1 MSCKVNLAGSL
12 ERCSGDMELLNQ
24 VVDETLQKVKSDQ
37 LPQIKQALID
47 GDMHA
52 AHFATHSIK
61 GASATIGFDS
71 LSHAAKALDDLVRV
85 GTQEGAEP
93 LLENLETALDGSLEY
108 WEQHD
113 ASFKE
118 ALERVGDDM
127 ELLTQIAQEMA
138 TDLLPEQLTSLEEA
152 IAEASAA
159 NVDQCSDEIMEA
171 GVTIGAARLIKMIG
185 MLKESTSGGSVTEE
199 SRNMVEKIKEECAD
213 VCAFWAVAGVDE

>member
-12 ERCSGDMELLNQ
+12 ERCSGDMELLNQVLHPPPSPLPPSSLPASSLASRGAAEANAGSHEQ

-71 LSHAAKALDDLVRV
+71 LSHAAKALDDLVQLPCHISGCRSLSAHPSAALLRLPPSCPRKFTLLQRALAHTPSRAESLPRMAQVRV

-93 LLENLETALDGSLEY
+93 LLENLETALDGSLVPCP
-108 WEQHD
+108 
-113 ASFKE
+113 SPPFTPFLSCP
-118 ALERVGDDM
+118 ALP
-127 ELLTQIAQEMA
+127 LSAPA
-138 TDLLPEQLTSLEEA
+138 HLPPS
-152 IAEASAA
+152 
-159 NVDQCSDEIMEA
+159 
-171 GVTIGAARLIKMIG
+171 
-185 MLKESTSGGSVTEE
+185 
-199 SRNMVEKIKEECAD
+199 
-213 VCAFWAVAGVDE
+213 